1 MSDNQRERI
10 IKQALSMYIDQGVK
24 SVRMDDIARE
34 LHISKRT
41 IYEIFGDKEELLYQ
55 SVVAY
60 VEQIAIEMDKV
71 GEQAPNILISIL
83 MVSKYITKNSEKTWR
98 LRRSLREYYPKI
110 HERIN
115 ALDNKERL
123 RIFRERLLTGVE
135 QGLISSVLGV
145 DILIS
150 IMHYVCSAIV
160 EQDDR
165 FVIPEGLTREQAFR
179 ATQITILR
187 GVSTPKGMAIIDEYL
202 NENLKIQ

>member
-10 IKQALSMYIDQGVK
+10 INRALSMYIDQGVK
-24 SVRMDDIARE
+24 SVRMDDIARD

-55 SVVAY
+55 SIMAY
-60 VEQIAIEMDKV
+60 IEKMTIEMDNV

-83 MVSKYITKNSEKTWR
+83 MVSKYITQNSEKTWR

-115 ALDNKERL
+115 AIDNKERL

-135 QGLISSVLGV
+135 QGLISSVMGV

-150 IMHYVCSAIV
+150 IMHYVCTAIV

-165 FVIPEGLTREQAFR
+165 FVIPEGLTREQAFSS
-179 ATQITILR
+179 TQITILR
-187 GVSTPKGMAIIDEYL
+187 GVSTPKGMEVIDEYL
-202 NENLKIQ
+202 KENIKI